1 MDYAPTLPLQR
12 SGTDNNLVVA
22 VFNPLQA
29 KEEIDGFLMYTW
41 NRLHRPASPLRRFA
55 ETGSSAII
63 FHCSLTGCFP

>member
-29 KEEIDGFLMYTW
+29 KEEIDGFPMYIW
-41 NRLHRPASPLRRFA
+41 NRLHHPASPLRRLPA
-55 ETGSSAII
+55 TGSSAII
-63 FHCSLTGCFP
+63 FHFSLTGCYP